1 MNFEVF
7 FTSDN
12 HGVFRSDL
20 FSELYMKNVRKDTM
34 WKEDDFYYVI

>member
-34 WKEDDFYYVI
+34 